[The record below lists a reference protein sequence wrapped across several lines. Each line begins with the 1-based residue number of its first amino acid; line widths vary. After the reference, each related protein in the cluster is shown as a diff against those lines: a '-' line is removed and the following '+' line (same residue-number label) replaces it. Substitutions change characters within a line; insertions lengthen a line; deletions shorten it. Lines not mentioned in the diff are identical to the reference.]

1 MVSGLLE
8 GFLSKSWQ
16 WFVEKVWPAIREY
29 FTDFILKILDK
40 VFSELKQ
47 IVEDSLD
54 NKAGRA
60 SDKAR
65 FAEDKAAEAND
76 VETILR
82 YKEEARI
89 WKDVALEYASSKN
102 ELDHK
107 FVEHKNKTKSNVVD
121 DISKI
126 GLRSDF
132 QGGDTKVKIGTVDDD

>member
-1 MVSGLLE
+1 VGYWRDFFQNHGSGLLKKYGLQYANTLPIHSE
-8 GFLSKSWQ
+8 N
-16 WFVEKVWPAIREY
+16 
-29 FTDFILKILDK
+29 TDK

-107 FVEHKNKTKSNVVD
+107 FVEHKNKTKNNVVD

-132 QGGDTKVKIGTVDDD
+132 QGGDTKVKIFTVDND